1 MFLKLL
7 ITVYFLVM
15 AFLYIIVYGS
25 IVLLISVFISMT
37 KGKERSKE
45 FVYNEIAKFG
55 RRAFTWMFSRVTIQ
69 GSENFQKSESYLV
82 VANHQSLMDIP
93 LVLGYLKPMPLVA
106 KKELAK
112 VPGISWFVKYMGGVF
127 LDRKKTSE
135 GAAVLRD
142 IMKKLKEGRSF
153 LIFPEGTRSED
164 GSVKKFKTAVFKIAK
179 KTNIRILPVSIWG
192 TVFLVPKKSLVLNPG
207 PAFVK
212 IHSPINPQNYPD
224 EKALAEAVWK
234 IVEDGVRKL
243 KEVNRNAESLDK
255 STRFR

>member
-142 IMKKLKEGRSF
+142 IMKKLKELEAQKKEMEAAVLNRE
-153 LIFPEGTRSED
+153 IED
-164 GSVKKFKTAVFKIAK
+164 LE
-179 KTNIRILPVSIWG
+179 RILEQARREGNQREIEE
-192 TVFLVPKKSLVLNPG
+192 
-207 PAFVK
+207 
-212 IHSPINPQNYPD
+212 I
-224 EKALAEAVWK
+224 EK
-234 IVEDGVRKL
+234 RL
-243 KEVNRNAESLDK
+243 KELREMRENPKEKKEEAEQQEP
-255 STRFR
+255 